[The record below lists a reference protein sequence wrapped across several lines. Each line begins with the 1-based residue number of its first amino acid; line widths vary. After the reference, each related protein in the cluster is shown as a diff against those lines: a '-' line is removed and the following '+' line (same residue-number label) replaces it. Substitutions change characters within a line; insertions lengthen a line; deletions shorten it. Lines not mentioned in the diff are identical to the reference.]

1 MENLVIFIL
10 LCSVTIYLIV
20 ITTVVVK
27 REIHR
32 IRLYTKILN
41 DKELLSEYERIMLK
55 KMEESLS
62 IKQIESI
69 KRESMK
75 EFKSKLN

>member
-32 IRLYTKILN
+32 IRLYIKILN

>member
-20 ITTVVVK
+20 ITTVIVK